1 MTAQQPDKL
10 YNNGQENILFSNPL
24 EDFFTISNFNP
35 GFMSPH
41 TANYR
46 GYVATW
52 EIIDEKLYLIGING
66 WKYDKTNAGKIHEVD
81 ISSVFPDEGPPIFA
95 KWFSGT
101 LIIPQGKML
110 HYIHMGY
117 ESIYERELHITVKN
131 GVLFEQQEFD
141 NSHKRCC

>member
-10 YNNGQENILFSNPL
+10 YMDGQEHPLFCNPL
-24 EDFFTISNFNP
+24 EDFFTITNFNP

-46 GYVATW
+46 GYVASW
-52 EIIDEKLYLIGING
+52 EITDDKLYLISLSG
-66 WKYDKTNAGKIHEVD
+66 WKMDKDKPGKLDEVD
-81 ISSVFPDEGPPIFA
+81 IGYIFPDDPAPIFA

-101 LIIPQGKML
+101 LRAPQGKML

-117 ESIYERELHITVKN
+117 ESIYEKELQISIKN
-131 GVLFEQQEFD
+131 GVVTTFKEID
-141 NSHKRCC
+141 TSHRRCC